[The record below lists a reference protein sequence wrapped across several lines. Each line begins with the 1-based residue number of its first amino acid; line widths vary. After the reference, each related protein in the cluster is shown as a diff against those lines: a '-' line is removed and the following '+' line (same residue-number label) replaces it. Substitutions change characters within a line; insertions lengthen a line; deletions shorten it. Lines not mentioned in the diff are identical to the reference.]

1 MSSRINWG
9 DYIKDKCQ
17 SLLERSTKLL
27 FFSETIFLN
36 FVLVAVDSTER
47 LLLESLQDS
56 VLFSFINL
64 LIIYQLILAFL
75 KLTIPRKKRKE
86 CSMQIW
92 NSFFFRLPANKIL
105 QQTRINICIQT
116 KPKNKWNEKSP
127 KWTTLYP
134 FKVHKNIEEYLLMN
148 IWILHITVTYY
159 HKRLKELIKC

>member
-92 NSFFFRLPANKIL
+92 NSFFFGY
-105 QQTRINICIQT
+105 QQTRYCN
-116 KPKNKWNEKSP
+116 KP
-127 KWTTLYP
+127 
-134 FKVHKNIEEYLLMN
+134 
-148 IWILHITVTYY
+148 
-159 HKRLKELIKC
+159 ELIFVYKPSQRINETKKALNGQHCIPLKYTKILRSIYWWTYEFYISLSRTIINA